1 MKKILFT
8 LAALC
13 AFGFA
18 GAQQQ
23 PQSQPAPELGFRLN
37 GEAINEVTMAPG
49 DQLEVT
55 ITIEKM
61 YMTMVSGMQAQWRM
75 FDAEHAPILYDNT
88 SKVNPGKV
96 YGSRVKNWFNAID
109 HGTSAYNEGLNIGSA
124 TPGQGDDA
132 NKYRIMATNTQ
143 TNMSFFRYDDVT
155 GEEMFAQNIG
165 VFTLVANENWDEEFA
180 TFELDLDYTLWNQC
194 PDYDYNVFEEAWNT
208 IPMILTI
215 KNSAYEEPIPEP
227 VDLTGEILI
236 GDADEDGYVAI
247 SYTGEE
253 EGLTITAMIDG
264 VPVEIVDGKIFL
276 GAYGEAV
283 VTVTVEG
290 EGYNPMTAEKTVNW
304 EQPAPEVTEAPVITY
319 ETTDDAVIIT
329 ATGNGNVTLYI
340 NNELVENPCT
350 IARGETATAVLATAY
365 AQEEGKEMSAAAT
378 LEVPI
383 PAIEVPEPE
392 TTATPVITVDV
403 QDDVVIITATGDG
416 EVLLYIDGELV
427 ENPATITRGN
437 ADQVVVVTAT
447 AQEEG
452 KLISDEA
459 SMDVTI
465 PAVAGV
471 EPGDEHATGYWLVTI
486 DKDGNEI
493 WDPMVTGADNDG
505 YQTNVALTYGVY
517 GGFDIAAGAERP
529 NVPFYVVIDGV
540 RYACDIDGT
549 VPEWGDANQ
558 NPLYENDNFWAIPV
572 GYKYVIGV
580 VYDAINGGYYL
591 QISRGTFVGVDELNA
606 DKAVAGVRYFNMAGQ
621 EMQEANGMTIVVTTY
636 TDGTTS
642 AEKVMK

>member
-8 LAALC
+8 LAALF
-13 AFGFA
+13 AFGA
-18 GAQQQ
+18 ANAEQ
-23 PQSQPAPELGFRLN
+23 APDLIFTLN

-55 ITIEKM
+55 VTIERM

-96 YGSRVKNWFNAID
+96 YGGRVKEWFKGIEA
-109 HGTSAYNEGLNIGSA
+109 GTSDESVGGFDGVSIGCA
-124 TPGQGDDA
+124 MPGQGDDG
-132 NKYRIMATNTQ
+132 NKYRIMATNVKY
-143 TNMSFFRYDDVT
+143 NMCFFRYDDA
-155 GEEMFAQNIG
+155 GNELFNQNIG

-194 PDYDYNVFEEAWNT
+194 PDYDYTVFEESAPT
-208 IPMILTI
+208 EPVILTI

-227 VDLTGEILI
+227 VDLTGEIVI

-329 ATGNGNVTLYI
+329 ATGNGTVTLYI
-340 NNELVENPCT
+340 NNELVENPYT
-350 IARGETATAVLATAY
+350 IARGETATSVLATAY

-459 SMDVTI
+459 SMEVTI

-486 DKDGNEI
+486 DKDGNEV

-558 NPLYENDNFWAIPV
+558 NPLYENDNFWAVPV

-580 VYDAINGGYYL
+580 VYDMINGGYYL

-621 EMQEANGMTIVVTTY
+621 EMTEANGLTIVVTTY
-636 TDGTTS
+636 TDGATS
-642 AEKVMK
+642 TVKVMK

>member
-8 LAALC
+8 LAALF
-13 AFGFA
+13 AFGA
-18 GAQQQ
+18 ANAEQ
-23 PQSQPAPELGFRLN
+23 APDLIFTLN

-55 ITIEKM
+55 VTIERM

-96 YGSRVKNWFNAID
+96 YGGRVKEWFKGIEA
-109 HGTSAYNEGLNIGSA
+109 GTSDESVGGFDGVSIGCA
-124 TPGQGDDA
+124 MPGQGDDG
-132 NKYRIMATNTQ
+132 NKYRIMATNVKY
-143 TNMSFFRYDDVT
+143 NMCFFRYDDA
-155 GEEMFAQNIG
+155 GNELFNQNIG

-194 PDYDYNVFEEAWNT
+194 PDYDYTVFEESAPT
-208 IPMILTI
+208 EPVILTI

-227 VDLTGEILI
+227 VDLTGEIVI

-329 ATGNGNVTLYI
+329 ATGNGTVTLYI
-340 NNELVENPCT
+340 NNELVENPYT
-350 IARGETATAVLATAY
+350 IARGETATSVLATAY

-459 SMDVTI
+459 SMEVTI

-486 DKDGNEI
+486 DKDGNEV

-558 NPLYENDNFWAIPV
+558 NPLYENDNFWAVPV

-580 VYDAINGGYYL
+580 VYDMINGGYYL

-642 AEKVMK
+642 AVKVMK

>member
-8 LAALC
+8 LAALF
-13 AFGFA
+13 AFGA
-18 GAQQQ
+18 ANAEQ
-23 PQSQPAPELGFRLN
+23 APDLIFTLN

-55 ITIEKM
+55 VTIERM

-96 YGSRVKNWFNAID
+96 YGGRVKEWFKGIEA
-109 HGTSAYNEGLNIGSA
+109 GTSDESVGGFDGVSIGCA
-124 TPGQGDDA
+124 MPGQGDDG
-132 NKYRIMATNTQ
+132 NKYRIMATNVKY
-143 TNMSFFRYDDVT
+143 NMCFFRYDDA
-155 GEEMFAQNIG
+155 GNELFNQNIG

-194 PDYDYNVFEEAWNT
+194 PDYDYTVFEESAPT
-208 IPMILTI
+208 EPVILTI

-329 ATGNGNVTLYI
+329 ATGNGTVTLYI
-340 NNELVENPCT
+340 NNELVENPYT
-350 IARGETATAVLATAY
+350 IARGETATSVLATAY

-459 SMDVTI
+459 SMEVTI

-471 EPGDEHATGYWLVTI
+471 EPGDEHATGFWLVTI
-486 DKDGNEI
+486 DKDGNEV

-558 NPLYENDNFWAIPV
+558 NPLYENDNFWAVPV